1 MVFESLR
8 RLVVAVIYIIGLG
21 FSGLVGIIGP
31 FAMDGFGQSIAFFIL
46 GILLA
51 LLTLAAVALVN
62 WIFQN

>member
-1 MVFESLR
+1 M
-8 RLVVAVIYIIGLG
+8 AVIYIIGLG

-31 FAMDGFGQSIAFFIL
+31 FATDSFGQSIGFFII

>member
-1 MVFESLR
+1 M
-8 RLVVAVIYIIGLG
+8 AVIYIIGLG